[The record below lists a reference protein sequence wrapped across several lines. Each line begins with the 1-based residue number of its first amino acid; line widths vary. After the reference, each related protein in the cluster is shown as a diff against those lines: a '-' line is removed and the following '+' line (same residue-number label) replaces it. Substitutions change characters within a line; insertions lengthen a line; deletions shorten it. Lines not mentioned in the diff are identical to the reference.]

1 MRWSIRESLF
11 FIAAAA
17 CWLSAVLAP
26 SAKSQDH
33 PGKNSPKSVMVPR
46 AAAAAK
52 DDTPKSDSGKTDSAP
67 ADAAKPDDA
76 KAEANDSPPPKSPT
90 DPTAQLKRLM
100 PKYDVF
106 IDSKNKQVVMEG
118 DVCLVKGFLEMF
130 ACLKGTKEHESV
142 VAVRTKAFVV
152 HAALL
157 ALGAKPG
164 SPAKFE
170 PKYAPATG
178 PKVGVQVYWTDEK
191 GNRRTARGQ
200 EWVRDVKTKKAMTY
214 DWVFAGSG
222 FYVDEESKRQFYQA
236 DSGDFICVS
245 NFPSAML
252 DIPVESSSDNDNL
265 MFEAFTENIPPKG
278 TKVMVVL
285 TPEIEKPAAKG
296 AKK

>member
-1 MRWSIRESLF
+1 MRRTIRENVF
-11 FIAAAA
+11 FIVAA
-17 CWLSAVLAP
+17 CMLSIVLAQF
-26 SAKSQDH
+26 AKSQE
-33 PGKNSPKSVMVPR
+33 PSGKSAPNSVMVPR
-46 AAAAAK
+46 AVAAAK
-52 DDTPKSDSGKTDSAP
+52 DDAKSDAGTTDATKGDSK
-67 ADAAKPDDA
+67 ADAAKPEPADP
-76 KAEANDSPPPKSPT
+76 PPPKSPT

-170 PKYAPATG
+170 PKYTPAAG

-214 DWVFAGSG
+214 DWIFAGSG
-222 FYVDEESKRQFYQA
+222 FYVDEESKKQFYQA

-285 TPEIEKPAAKG
+285 SPEIEKPAGKKAAK
-296 AKK
+296 

>member
-1 MRWSIRESLF
+1 MRRTIRESAF
-11 FIAAAA
+11 FILAAA
-17 CWLSAVLAP
+17 CELSAVLAP
-26 SAKSQDH
+26 SAQSQEPSGKSSKQ
-33 PGKNSPKSVMVPR
+33 SVMVPR

-52 DDTPKSDSGKTDSAP
+52 DDAVKSDSGK
-67 ADAAKPDDA
+67 ADAPKADDA
-76 KAEANDSPPPKSPT
+76 KAEANDPPPPKNPS

-118 DVCLVKGFLEMF
+118 DVCLVKGVLEMF

-170 PKYAPATG
+170 PKYIAATG
-178 PKVGVQVYWTDEK
+178 PKVGVQVFWTDEK
-191 GNRRTARGQ
+191 GNRRTARAQ

-222 FYVDEESKRQFYQA
+222 FYVDEESKKQFYQA

-285 TPEIEKPAAKG
+285 SPEIEKPAAKN

>member
-1 MRWSIRESLF
+1 MRWTIRECLLL
-11 FIAAAA
+11 IVAIG
-17 CWLSAVLAP
+17 CGLSFAQLAKAQEM
-26 SAKSQDH
+26 SAKNGPQ
-33 PGKNSPKSVMVPR
+33 SVMAPR
-46 AAAAAK
+46 TPDATKGDSAK
-52 DDTPKSDSGKTDSAP
+52 ADSAKTDT
-67 ADAAKPDDA
+67 AKPDDP
-76 KAEANDSPPPKSPT
+76 KVELDDPPPPKSPT

-118 DVCLVKGFLEMF
+118 DVCLVKGVLEMF

-164 SPAKFE
+164 APAKFE

-178 PKVGVQVYWTDEK
+178 PKVGVQVYWTDDK
-191 GNRRTARGQ
+191 GNRRTARAQ

-265 MFEAFTENIPPKG
+265 LFEAFTENIPPKG

-285 TPEIEKPAAKG
+285 SPEIEKPAAKA